1 MAEKDSPR
9 EEPQI
14 RSPKCG
20 WSGKVKVTKGRVCS
34 PSKWT
39 GDKRTGEVQVPG
51 GGSQS
56 SQPPPR
62 QKESM
67 PGDPQPGQLGPNP
80 VPMRL
85 AFSPEDAKW
94 AGFLEGGG
102 INKDY
107 LACPGF

>member
-1 MAEKDSPR
+1 MPE
-9 EEPQI
+9 
-14 RSPKCG
+14 
-20 WSGKVKVTKGRVCS
+20 
-34 PSKWT
+34 
-39 GDKRTGEVQVPG
+39 

-56 SQPPPR
+56 SQPPTK

-67 PGDPQPGQLGPNP
+67 PGDPQPGRLGPNP